1 MTMLIR
7 LWALLRQHV
16 FVRLTLAHLAAALLI
31 GAGAFANYRYGL
43 SLGSN
48 ELEKFIAGNASI
60 GADLFNAIGLL
71 LVAWAFSTG
80 RWVQGL
86 AGTFVLVLT
95 FLYALNAGLGFAAST
110 RDEMIAVRQH
120 ASNEAKKVE
129 ALSVSRPSAS
139 IQADMDG
146 ILLDPR
152 AGGCKEINGKYTR
165 QHCPRYFKLK
175 EELGRAQQFESLAG
189 KTDQSFVG
197 EADPLGANLVY
208 FLDRLGYAT
217 KAEDI
222 RPWQS
227 LLFVLLVVFGGPIAL
242 WMAES
247 RIQTVPTPTEPPKTE
262 KKAPTFEPQTQ
273 IEAPEGNDPGELPA
287 RPERSKRPSRVAG
300 SKVIRLT
307 PAATQ
312 TLNALIK
319 EGGEIR
325 ASSQNHMAKIL
336 DVSRTTLRR
345 AIESLEGAGQ
355 IQVDNDNGFRLA
367 VAS

>member
-71 LVAWAFSTG
+71 LVAWAFSTK
-80 RWVQGL
+80 RYAQAL
-86 AGTFVLVLT
+86 AGTFVLALT

-120 ASNEAKKVE
+120 ASAEAKKIE
-129 ALSVSRPSAS
+129 AINVSRPSGS
-139 IQADMDG
+139 IQAEMDG
-146 ILLDPR
+146 ILLDRR

-165 QHCPRYFKLK
+165 EHCPRYFKLK
-175 EELGRAQQFESLAG
+175 EELGRAQQFEALPKSD
-189 KTDQSFVG
+189 TFVG

-227 LLFVLLVVFGGPIAL
+227 LLFVLLVVFGGPVAL

-273 IEAPEGNDPGELPA
+273 IGAPEGNDPGELPA
-287 RPERSKRPSRVAG
+287 RPEPSKRPSRVAG

-325 ASSQNHMAKIL
+325 ASSQNQMAKIL
-336 DVSRTTLRR
+336 DVSRSTLRR

-367 VAS
+367 VAG